1 VPKKWIAGMVL
12 AAVLIGAGVVSAAC
26 GGGENS
32 APTGNVSHGMDP
44 GMDMSTPAGGQR
56 ADVVVDL
63 AVRNLRYEPAT
74 IEVPAGKTVQIN
86 LRNMDG
92 TEHDMT
98 VDGLRVVMMGDLRMA
113 GHHAG
118 ASADML
124 AMHMGANGNASVT
137 FRADEKGLYRF
148 YCTLPGHKDA
158 GMIGEMK
165 VI

>member
-1 VPKKWIAGMVL
+1 MQKQWIALMVL
-12 AAVLIGAGVVSAAC
+12 AGVLIGTAVASAAC

-32 APTGNVSHGMDP
+32 ATGNVSHGMDP
-44 GMDMSTPAGGQR
+44 SMDMSTPAGGQR

-63 AVRNLRYEPAT
+63 AVRNLRYEPAS
-74 IEVPAGKTVQIN
+74 IEVPVGKTVQIN

-92 TEHDMT
+92 AEHDMT
-98 VDGLRVVMMGDLRMA
+98 VDGLRVVMMGDPGMA

-118 ASADML
+118 ASAGML
-124 AMHMGANGNASVT
+124 AMHTVANGNASVT

-158 GMIGEMK
+158 GMIGEMR